1 MCVIGFK
8 LIMHILNYMVTFQI
22 RNIRLHQFG
31 LTRSTNPRDDLDVR
45 KNAEI
50 SKRLLLTTVKH
61 ALSVSL
67 YEDNLL
73 VEKQMD
79 ENAKDDGRKS

>member
-1 MCVIGFK
+1 MTFRHYR
-8 LIMHILNYMVTFQI
+8 LPTTPSSALPAFQI

-31 LTRSTNPRDDLDVR
+31 LTRSTNTRDDLDVR

-67 YEDNLL
+67 YEGNLL
-73 VEKQMD
+73 VEKQMG
-79 ENAKDDGRKS
+79 ENVKDDGRKS